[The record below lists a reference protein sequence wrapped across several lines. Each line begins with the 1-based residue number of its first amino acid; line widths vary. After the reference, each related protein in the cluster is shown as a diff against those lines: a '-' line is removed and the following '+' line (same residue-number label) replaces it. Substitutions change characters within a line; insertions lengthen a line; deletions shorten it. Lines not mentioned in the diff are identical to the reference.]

1 MRSANSINFYGE
13 GSMSTQVS
21 AASEKVWAVIE
32 REKRRDR
39 LVRSVSVGAW
49 SVTGVAVMIF
59 GVVTGMEVWGMARAA
74 TQGVLLWSVVFKS
87 AMPVVAVIGILSLL
101 VATLSTVGIFLR
113 LRTAS
118 MSEIQM
124 RLAAL
129 EEMIA
134 SHLEL
139 HED

>member
-1 MRSANSINFYGE
+1 
-13 GSMSTQVS
+13 MSTQVS
-21 AASEKVWAVIE
+21 PASEKVWAVIE
-32 REKRRDR
+32 KEKRLDR

-59 GVVTGMEVWGMARAA
+59 GVVTGLEVWGLVLRA
-74 TQGVLLWSVVFKS
+74 TQGVTLWSTVYKA
-87 AMPVVAVIGILSLL
+87 AMPLVAVVGILSLL

-118 MSEIQM
+118 MSEVQL
-124 RLAAL
+124 RLAGL

>member
-1 MRSANSINFYGE
+1 
-13 GSMSTQVS
+13 MSTHVAQT
-21 AASEKVWAVIE
+21 SERVWAVIE
-32 REKRRDR
+32 REKRRDK
-39 LVRSVSVGAW
+39 LVRRVSVSAW
-49 SVTGVAVMIF
+49 SVTGGAVMIF
-59 GVVTGMEVWGMARAA
+59 GAVTGLEVWRMVRLAS
-74 TQGVLLWSVVFKS
+74 QGLIRWPEVFASV
-87 AMPVVAVIGILSLL
+87 MPVVAVVGVLGLL

-118 MSEIQM
+118 LSEIQL

-139 HED
+139 HDD

>member
-1 MRSANSINFYGE
+1 MNTHVA
-13 GSMSTQVS
+13 TT
-21 AASEKVWAVIE
+21 SEKVWAVIE
-32 REKRRDR
+32 REKRRDQ
-39 LVRSVSVGAW
+39 LVRRVSVGAW
-49 SVTGVAVMIF
+49 SVTGGAVMIF
-59 GVVTGMEVWGMARAA
+59 GAVTGVEVWRMVRLA
-74 TQGVLLWSVVFKS
+74 TEGLATWPEVFPSV
-87 AMPVVAVIGILSLL
+87 MPVVAVVGALSLL

-118 MSEIQM
+118 LSEIQL

-139 HED
+139 HDD

>member
-1 MRSANSINFYGE
+1 
-13 GSMSTQVS
+13 MSTHV
-21 AASEKVWAVIE
+21 APTSERVWAVIE
-32 REKRRDR
+32 REKRRDK
-39 LVRSVSVGAW
+39 LVRRVSVSAW
-49 SVTGVAVMIF
+49 SVTGGAVMIF
-59 GVVTGMEVWGMARAA
+59 GAVTGLEVWRMIRLAS
-74 TQGVLLWSVVFKS
+74 QGLVRWPEVFASV
-87 AMPVVAVIGILSLL
+87 MPVVAVVGVLGLL

-118 MSEIQM
+118 LSEIQL

-139 HED
+139 HDE

>member
-1 MRSANSINFYGE
+1 
-13 GSMSTQVS
+13 MSTQVS
-21 AASEKVWAVIE
+21 PASERVWAVIE

-39 LVRSVSVGAW
+39 LVRRVSIAAW
-49 SVTGVAVMIF
+49 SVTGGAVMIF
-59 GVVTGMEVWGMARAA
+59 GAVRAWEVWRLLQLVGEDVAPLAIVVDRVMPMV
-74 TQGVLLWSVVFKS
+74 TVIGVL
-87 AMPVVAVIGILSLL
+87 GLL
-101 VATLSTVGIFLR
+101 VAILSTVGIFLR

-118 MSEIQM
+118 LSEIQL

>member
-1 MRSANSINFYGE
+1 
-13 GSMSTQVS
+13 MSTEIS
-21 AASEKVWAVIE
+21 PASERVWAVVE

-39 LVRSVSVGAW
+39 LVRRVSIAAW
-49 SVTGVAVMIF
+49 SVTGGTVLIFGAVRAYEVWRLVQLVQEDVAVW
-59 GVVTGMEVWGMARAA
+59 VV
-74 TQGVLLWSVVFKS
+74 VVDRV
-87 AMPVVAVIGILSLL
+87 MPLVAVIGVLGLL
-101 VATLSTVGIFLR
+101 IAILSTVGIFLR

-118 MSEIQM
+118 LSEIQL
-124 RLAAL
+124 RLASL